1 MSVGTQIF
9 LHTFSSFDSDKPIY
23 TYDPLLL
30 TAAQGVLI
38 GNLRMLTMVI
48 IEEHDVSRDML
59 AKRFAHRKYQVFTST
74 DGDTGLSMAQAIQPD
89 LILLGM
95 DGRQP
100 DGWEVAQL
108 LKAQPLTHHIPI
120 LALTA
125 RVRPQDYQR
134 SLAIGCDDCDT
145 KPVDFQRLLSKVR
158 FLLGEH
164 VCP

>member
-1 MSVGTQIF
+1 
-9 LHTFSSFDSDKPIY
+9 
-23 TYDPLLL
+23 
-30 TAAQGVLI
+30 
-38 GNLRMLTMVI
+38 MLTILV
-48 IEEHDVSRDML
+48 IEEHDLSRDML
-59 AKRFAHRKYQVFTST
+59 AKRFARRGYHVLTCT
-74 DGDTGLSMAQAIQPD
+74 DGYTGLSMAQAIQPD

-100 DGWEVAQL
+100 DGWEVTQQL
-108 LKAQPLTHHIPI
+108 QAQPVTQHIPI

-125 RVRPQDYQR
+125 RARPQDYQR

-158 FLLGEH
+158 FVLGEH